1 MDRQYGFAMD
11 LNTDQTLGYNV
22 QTDELL
28 NQKNSVYYY
37 FASSECDLN
46 NCFC

>member
-28 NQKNSVYYY
+28 NQKNSVY
-37 FASSECDLN
+37 FGIWFPVILLPLN
-46 NCFC
+46 VT